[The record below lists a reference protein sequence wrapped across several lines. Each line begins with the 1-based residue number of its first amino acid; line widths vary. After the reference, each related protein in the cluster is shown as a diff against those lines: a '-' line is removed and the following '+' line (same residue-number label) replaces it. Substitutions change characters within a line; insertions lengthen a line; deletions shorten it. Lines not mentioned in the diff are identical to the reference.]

1 MYEDKIPKWLQ
12 ILKLIY
18 KILDKMLT
26 LFLIISSLV
35 AVMMVIQITKAP
47 DKIPSFFGYK
57 VLQVMSGSMDDVFS
71 IGDVILI
78 KETKQEDIKKGDI
91 ITFKKEN
98 IITHRIIEMNKTN
111 DTMYY
116 TTKGDNNNVSDA
128 EKVKYEEIE
137 GKYITK
143 FVGIGYLINFLN
155 TTEGFIILVSLPI
168 IVIAFTIFRELRN
181 KEKKQKRRI
190 RRLDYEL
197 QQKNKESI
205 MYDIVIIFYIFYK
218 KYANIF

>member
-1 MYEDKIPKWLQ
+1 MYADKIPKWIQ
-12 ILKLIY
+12 ILKKIFY
-18 KILDKMLT
+18 IFDKILT
-26 LFLIISSLV
+26 FFLIISSLV
-35 AVMMVIQITKAP
+35 AITIVIQITREP
-47 DKIPSFFGYK
+47 DKIPSVFGYK

-71 IGDVILI
+71 VGDVILI

-98 IITHRIIEMNKTN
+98 IITHRIVEMNKTN

-116 TTKGDNNNVSDA
+116 TTKGDNNNVNDA

-143 FVGIGYLINFLN
+143 FVCIGYLIKFLN
-155 TTEGFIILVSLPI
+155 TTEGLIILVSLPI
-168 IVIAFTIFRELRN
+168 IVIAFTIFRELRK
-181 KEKKQKRRI
+181 KEKKSKRRI

-197 QQKNKESI
+197 QQKNK
-205 MYDIVIIFYIFYK
+205 
-218 KYANIF
+218 

>member
-1 MYEDKIPKWLQ
+1 MYEDKIPKWIQ
-12 ILKLIY
+12 ILKTIY
-18 KILDKMLT
+18 NVLEKILT
-26 LFLIISSLV
+26 FFIIIGSFIAMV
-35 AVMMVIQITKAP
+35 MVIQITKVP

-71 IGDVILI
+71 VGDVILI

-98 IITHRIIEMNKTN
+98 IVTHRIIEMNKVN

-116 TTKGDNNNVSDA
+116 TTKGDNNNVNDA

-143 FVGIGYLINFLN
+143 FEYIGYLINFLN
-155 TTEGFIILVSLPI
+155 TTEGFIILFSLPI
-168 IVIAFTIFRELRN
+168 IVIAFTIFRELKN
-181 KEKKQKRRI
+181 KEKKSKRRI

-197 QQKNKESI
+197 QQKNK
-205 MYDIVIIFYIFYK
+205 
-218 KYANIF
+218 

>member
-1 MYEDKIPKWLQ
+1 MYEDKGPKWIQ
-12 ILKLIY
+12 ILKKIFNVLD
-18 KILDKMLT
+18 KILT
-26 LFLIISSLV
+26 FFLIISSLV
-35 AVMMVIQITKAP
+35 AIMMVIHITKVP

-71 IGDVILI
+71 VGDVILI
-78 KETKQEDIKKGDI
+78 KETRQEEIKKGDI

-98 IITHRIIEMNKTN
+98 IITHRIVEINKTN

-116 TTKGDNNNVSDA
+116 TTKGDKNNVNDA

-143 FVGIGYLINFLN
+143 FVLIGYLLNFLN
-155 TTEGFIILVSLPI
+155 TTEGFMIIVSLPI

-181 KEKKQKRRI
+181 KEKKSKRRI

-197 QQKNKESI
+197 QQKNK
-205 MYDIVIIFYIFYK
+205 
-218 KYANIF
+218 